1 MNHPETDIQAVYS
14 VCLLKRGR
22 QIEPLFLLKTR
33 LSLAKNKQIKTKIKR
48 DHRLVFL
55 CLIPLSD
62 LINSA
67 WYFLLFLANQR
78 KLFSGS
84 GGGVSA
90 VSLLSLF
97 LFSLILVLVYAF
109 IVYFITNDP
118 FLKNIMLI
126 FFFMGAQSGQNKSG

>member
-1 MNHPETDIQAVYS
+1 MEFEYA
-14 VCLLKRGR
+14 R
-22 QIEPLFLLKTR
+22 
-33 LSLAKNKQIKTKIKR
+33 NKQA
-48 DHRLVFL
+48 
-55 CLIPLSD
+55 D

-67 WYFLLFLANQR
+67 WYFLLFLANQG

-90 VSLLSLF
+90 VSLLSIF

-118 FLKNIMLI
+118 FLKNIVLI
-126 FFFMGAQSGQNKSG
+126 FFLYGSTIWSKQERIKESAQCTITKSKQQSAVDNVSSGVLV

>member
-1 MNHPETDIQAVYS
+1 MNL
-14 VCLLKRGR
+14 CFR
-22 QIEPLFLLKTR
+22 LKTR
-33 LSLAKNKQIKTKIKR
+33 LSLAKNKQIKTKIQKR
-48 DHRLVFL
+48 
-55 CLIPLSD
+55 PLSD

-90 VSLLSLF
+90 VSLLSIF

-118 FLKNIMLI
+118 FLKNSMLI